1 MQATLTKVRLKD
13 QSLAI
18 ARQEA
23 KQLKVLGDPERELDE
38 IVSDTLSGN
47 VRQVLIPHN
56 RLIFQGR

>member
-18 ARQEA
+18 VRQEA

-56 RLIFQGR
+56 RLISQGR